1 MGSTGGRQHTEAPRT
16 FDCRYIWAY
25 VRAQSTR
32 AHTRRFEQERVRL
45 RGEMAEVERVAM
57 ALEKQLSASAKQARH
72 DKDEFESHVTA
83 SMPPYR
89 ILSTRYGACS
99 STTMSR

>member
-1 MGSTGGRQHTEAPRT
+1 M
-16 FDCRYIWAY
+16 
-25 VRAQSTR
+25 
-32 AHTRRFEQERVRL
+32 RL

-83 SMPPYR
+83 SMHT
-89 ILSTRYGACS
+89 LQHTRCNVHVRHDKDESHVTAGMHTLQHPECQIP
-99 STTMSR
+99 

>member
-1 MGSTGGRQHTEAPRT
+1 VGSTGGRQHTEAPRT
-16 FDCRYIWAY
+16 FDCRYVWAY

-83 SMPPYR
+83 SIHTCVLEYH
-89 ILSTRYGACS
+89 
-99 STTMSR
+99 

>member
-25 VRAQSTR
+25 VGAQSTR
-32 AHTRRFEQERVRL
+32 AHAHTRRFEQERVRL

-83 SMPPYR
+83 GMHTLQHPECQIP
-89 ILSTRYGACS
+89 
-99 STTMSR
+99 